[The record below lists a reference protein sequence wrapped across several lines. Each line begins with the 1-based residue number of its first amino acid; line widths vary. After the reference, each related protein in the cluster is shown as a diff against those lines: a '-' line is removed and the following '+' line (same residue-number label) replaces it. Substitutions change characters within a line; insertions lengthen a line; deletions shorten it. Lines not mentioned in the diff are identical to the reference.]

1 MEQGQIMKNEK
12 VLLVEDTPDMQIM
25 VRSAIGDKC
34 QLTCVET
41 IKDAE
46 FTLASG
52 GYSLVIL
59 DVGLPDGDGFS
70 FCRKLRT
77 GESFKDVQI
86 VFLTGSGEIEQRV
99 LGFDIGADDY
109 ITKPFNSKE
118 FQARILAKLR
128 RKADPAM
135 KTSYNQDAFRVN
147 WPSQKAYLAQDG
159 AETELNLTPIEF
171 KLLSHFLSNEGQ
183 IFTREE
189 LLKTVW
195 GNAVHVSSNTVDT
208 HISSMRKKVGPYAG
222 CFKAVVRR
230 GYTYKSPLKTN
241 PKKTA

>member
-1 MEQGQIMKNEK
+1 MDNEK

-41 IKDAE
+41 IKEAE

-86 VFLTGSGEIEQRV
+86 VFLTGSSEVEQRV

-118 FQARILAKLR
+118 FSARILAKLR
-128 RKADPAM
+128 RKPAPGL
-135 KTSYNQDAFRVN
+135 KSVFSQGAFRVN
-147 WPSQKAYLAQDG
+147 WPAQKAYMSTDG
-159 AETELNLTPIEF
+159 TEAELNLTPIEF
-171 KLLSHFLSNEGQ
+171 KLLSHFISNEGQ
-183 IFTREE
+183 VFSREE

-195 GNAVHVSSNTVDT
+195 GNTVHVSSNTVDT
-208 HISSMRKKVGPYAG
+208 HISSMRKKVGPYAS

-230 GYTYKSPLKTN
+230 GYCYKSSLKSN